1 MAGILNNL
9 DPKVKAKAMDYM
21 KWNPKLS
28 TMVADAAAVDADA
41 ADESVDAPSSL
52 DWEAAC
58 KLVKPHFDEWSGED
72 KLAFLSDLFGNGN
85 SVHVSNDTQ
94 ATGQ

>member
-21 KWNPKLS
+21 KWNPKL
-28 TMVADAAAVDADA
+28 AAMAEDTDA
-41 ADESVDAPSSL
+41 ADESVDATDTTSSL

-85 SVHVSNDTQ
+85 SVHMSNDTQ
-94 ATGQ
+94 TAD